1 MAQNEGTAGDSNPPH
16 RDSDCLQT
24 IDSNA
29 SATDE
34 KVNKP
39 SRAIASYLLRQVE
52 EYRVLDALRKEGW
65 SNPEGDSF
73 FNRQRKNADT
83 ASDKTAWY
91 FYKLMRN
98 IGQELHKATGAF
110 TITTQAGRTMRPLIL
125 DMCMAPGGFLS
136 MALEQTPEAYAVTYS
151 LPISEGGHKVLF
163 TPRDSLN
170 VDQNFLD
177 ITMMAVDMGVD
188 SKDIP
193 KNHPDAGNFLP
204 RQLQPNK
211 LFDLALCDG
220 QVLRTHQRAPYR
232 ETREAIRLTSTQL
245 ALSLEHLRPGGTMV
259 VLLHRVEDWKN
270 FKLLRAFYAFSS
282 VRLFK
287 PQAGHAKRSS
297 FYMVATN
304 VQSQS
309 AGAAQAIENW
319 KKVWKEATFGTEEE
333 WYEACSERDRDVDV
347 DELLEQF
354 GPTLISLG
362 RSVWKVQA
370 DALAK
375 APFIRR

>member
-1 MAQNEGTAGDSNPPH
+1 
-16 RDSDCLQT
+16 
-24 IDSNA
+24 
-29 SATDE
+29 
-34 KVNKP
+34 
-39 SRAIASYLLRQVE
+39 
-52 EYRVLDALRKEGW
+52 
-65 SNPEGDSF
+65 
-73 FNRQRKNADT
+73 
-83 ASDKTAWY
+83 
-91 FYKLMRN
+91 
-98 IGQELHKATGAF
+98 
-110 TITTQAGRTMRPLIL
+110 
-125 DMCMAPGGFLS
+125 